1 MYVHSSIKCV
11 LFSIKDRKEM
21 YVHSSIKCVLFSI
34 KDRND
39 SILFYFM
46 ISDDIVNDNCA
57 KNNYYEI
64 LKLNF

>member
-1 MYVHSSIKCV
+1 MTSS
-11 LFSIKDRKEM
+11 
-21 YVHSSIKCVLFSI
+21 
-34 KDRND
+34 
-39 SILFYFM
+39 YFIYM